1 MLIDGF
7 ATSIIYIVL
16 KRYEDKRSEN
26 LRFATSIIYIVL
38 KRGERCMYT
47 THSFCYQHNLHSSQ
61 TPGFRHRNNL
71 RFCYQH
77 NLHSSQTSPLIL
89 ERSSGFAT
97 SIIYIVLKQFI
108 SLSGLFYS
116 FATSIIYIVLKRCEG
131 HKTACIVLLPA

>member
-97 SIIYIVLKQFI
+97 SIIYIVLKRYCKR
-108 SLSGLFYS
+108 LLGVAS
-116 FATSIIYIVLKRCEG
+116 FATSIIYIVLKRTYNIDKQCR
-131 HKTACIVLLPA
+131 VLLPA